1 MSVIKHTGHTVEA
14 LDARDTL
21 RQWFADRSPAV
32 LVTGRAG
39 TRWRV
44 TVLATDGAGEIRN
57 VSALVAVGVGLPLAD
72 DGTIRLDA
80 HGVRLSVVIADRLT
94 RQLWPNGRP
103 GGPLAAVSL

>member
-1 MSVIKHTGHTVEA
+1 MSVVKHTGHTVEA

-32 LVTGRAG
+32 LVTGKAG
-39 TRWRV
+39 ARWRV

-57 VSALVAVGVGLPLAD
+57 VSGLVAVAVGLRFAD

-80 HGVRLSVVIADRLT
+80 HGVRSSVVIADMLT

-103 GGPLAAVSL
+103 GGALEAVSL